1 MCARRV
7 TRATSPSRGPR
18 RFCATACTTRWSARP
33 PTDTGRTSGA
43 SPRRWDAGSRAT
55 RSAAKASAASP
66 SRHRRTAAGRIVPVI
81 ARDRGEGSGPRG
93 PLLFSQEKYSRGRA
107 LFQSIEE
114 VGERLAEQSYV
125 SDRRLAT
132 VVFLATRLG
141 KPILV
146 EGPAGVGKTEL
157 AKSLAGAAGRELI
170 RLQCYEGLDE
180 AKALY
185 EWEYSKQ
192 LLYTQVLREKIGE
205 TLAPTES
212 LREAA
217 EVLRG
222 QEDIFFSE
230 NFLVERPILQAVQS
244 DEAAVLLI
252 DEIDRADEEFEA
264 FLLEF
269 LSDYQVSIPE
279 IGTVRAKHQPVVV
292 LTSNRTRELSEA
304 LKRRCLHLQLD
315 YPSPEVE
322 LEIVRLKAPGVGDA
336 LSKELVETIQEI
348 RTLDLRKAPSI
359 GETLDWARSLVVLGA
374 PNLDKDL
381 IEETLSVIIKYD
393 RDTEKVLAHVGS
405 GPGRKDLGQKEPTG
419 ENPNEAMYEMH
430 RSTHKHTH

>member
-1 MCARRV
+1 
-7 TRATSPSRGPR
+7 
-18 RFCATACTTRWSARP
+18 
-33 PTDTGRTSGA
+33 
-43 SPRRWDAGSRAT
+43 
-55 RSAAKASAASP
+55 
-66 SRHRRTAAGRIVPVI
+66 
-81 ARDRGEGSGPRG
+81 
-93 PLLFSQEKYSRGRA
+93 
-107 LFQSIEE
+107 LFQSIED
-114 VGERLAEQSYV
+114 VRERLAEQSYV

-157 AKSLAGAAGRELI
+157 AKSLAGAAGRDLD

-205 TLAPTES
+205 TLAPTQS

-230 NFLVERPILQAVQS
+230 NFLVERPILKAVQS
-244 DEAAVLLI
+244 DETAVLLI

-279 IGTVRAKHQPVVV
+279 IGTIKAEHPPVVI

-315 YPSPEVE
+315 YPNGEME
-322 LEIVRLKAPGVGDA
+322 LEIVRMKAPEVGDELA
-336 LSKELVETIQEI
+336 RELVKTIQDL

-359 GETLDWARSLVVLGA
+359 GETLDWAQSLVILNA
-374 PNLDKDL
+374 QNLSKDL
-381 IEETLSVIIKYD
+381 IENTISVIAKYD
-393 RDTEKVLAHVGS
+393 RDAKKMLDHLGVNARE
-405 GPGRKDLGQKEPTG
+405 RKDLGQKEPTG
-419 ENPNEAMYEMH
+419 ENPSEGMYEMH
-430 RSTHKHTH
+430 RSVHKHAH

>member
-1 MCARRV
+1 M
-7 TRATSPSRGPR
+7 
-18 RFCATACTTRWSARP
+18 F
-33 PTDTGRTSGA
+33 
-43 SPRRWDAGSRAT
+43 
-55 RSAAKASAASP
+55 
-66 SRHRRTAAGRIVPVI
+66 
-81 ARDRGEGSGPRG
+81 E
-93 PLLFSQEKYSRGRA
+93 
-107 LFQSIEE
+107 SIEE
-114 VGERLAEQSYV
+114 VRERLAEAKYV

-132 VVFLATRLG
+132 VVFLATRLN

-157 AKSLAGAAGRELI
+157 AKSLAGTVGRPLI

-205 TLAPTES
+205 VLGPTKN

-217 EVLRG
+217 EVLRS
-222 QEDIFFSE
+222 QEDVFFSE
-230 NFLVERPILQAVQS
+230 NFLVERPILRALQS
-244 DEAAVLLI
+244 DESAVLLI

-279 IGTVRAKHQPVVV
+279 IGTVKAEHPPLVV

-304 LKRRCLHLQLD
+304 LKRRCLHLQLG

-322 LEIVRLKAPGVGDA
+322 LEIVRLKAPGVGEA
-336 LSKELVETIQEI
+336 LSKELVGTIQGLRE
-348 RTLDLRKAPSI
+348 LDLRKAPSI
-359 GETLDWARSLVVLGA
+359 GETLDWAQSLVVLNA
-374 PNLDKDL
+374 PRLTKEV
-381 IEETLSVIIKYD
+381 IEETISVIAKYD
-393 RDTEKVLAHVGS
+393 RDASKMLDHLGANSKEAKH
-405 GPGRKDLGQKEPTG
+405 LGQTEPTG
-419 ENPNEAMYEMH
+419 ENPSEAMYEMH
-430 RSTHKHTH
+430 RSVHKHAH